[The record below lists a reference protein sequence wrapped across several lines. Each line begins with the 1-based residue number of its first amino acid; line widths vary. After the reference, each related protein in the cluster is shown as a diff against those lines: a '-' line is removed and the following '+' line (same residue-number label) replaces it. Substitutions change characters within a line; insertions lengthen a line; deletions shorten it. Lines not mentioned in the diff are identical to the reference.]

1 MKRPISTYIPL
12 VIVAAALALTCPRGT
27 RPIFVFLFASSLVP
41 LVTEGLLPA
50 ASCRLRRLAIRGQ
63 PIESL
68 PVVSLHSSWYAAK
81 NCFVAL
87 EPATGEIL
95 SVPLRRDE
103 KPPGYAEPCRVLVSG
118 SRFSGHWITHGTAPS
133 S

>member
-1 MKRPISTYIPL
+1 
-12 VIVAAALALTCPRGT
+12 VLALTCPREV

-41 LVTEGLLPA
+41 LATEYLLPV
-50 ASCRLRRLAIRGQ
+50 ASRHLRQLAIRGQ

-68 PVVSLHSSWYAAK
+68 PMVSLHSNWYAAK

-95 SVPLRRDE
+95 SVPLRRGE

-118 SRFSGHWITHGTAPS
+118 SRFGSHWITHGIAPP
-133 S
+133 